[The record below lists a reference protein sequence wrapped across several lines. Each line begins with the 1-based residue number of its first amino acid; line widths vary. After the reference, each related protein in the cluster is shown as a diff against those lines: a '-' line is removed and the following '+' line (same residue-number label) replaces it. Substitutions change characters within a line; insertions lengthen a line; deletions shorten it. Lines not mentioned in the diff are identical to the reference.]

1 MMNLMLFMAK
11 TKEQNQGEFPRL
23 IHGVAGIYTE
33 LQVFCDLQHI
43 LHYFMVHLGWTLYKN
58 VLESFI
64 LSSWMHPM
72 S

>member
-43 LHYFMVHLGWTLYKN
+43 LHYFMVHLG
-58 VLESFI
+58 
-64 LSSWMHPM
+64 
-72 S
+72 